1 MPKKLTKD
9 QKQYRKRK
17 KNRKGKLLAVNISQ
31 DSFDKVMAQAVKEQV
46 PGYAILNRMI
56 WQGLRTKEGYVVRA
70 YAPHLQNPPDPD
82 LKISYKGAKGEKAI
96 RWWISTTAWIKLDR
110 HAKAG
115 LQQSKSR
122 VVESLIQNYQFL
134 SEAQRERNIAY
145 EARNRELYGW
155 YYNRSTSDAGAL
167 RPQRKAWEYQGMMP
181 VLRPGLTLD
190 HLSEEELE
198 EFTDGLA
205 AYCRHQSHADRD
217 SSFNQAEA
225 LPALS
230 EQERLELI
238 SHYMDQHPEQ

>member
-1 MPKKLTKD
+1 MPRKLTKD
-9 QKQYRKRK
+9 QRQYRKRK
-17 KNRKGKLLAVNISQ
+17 KNRKGKLLSVNISQ

-46 PGYAILNRMI
+46 PGYVILNRMI
-56 WQGLRTKEGYVVRA
+56 WQGLRTKDGYVVSA
-70 YAPHLQNPPDPD
+70 HAQHLQKSPDSE
-82 LKISYKGAKGEKAI
+82 INVSYKGSKGEKAI

-134 SEAQRERNIAY
+134 SDGQRERNTAY
-145 EARNRELYGW
+145 EAKNRELSRW
-155 YYNRSTSDAGAL
+155 YYNRSTGDEEAL

-181 VLRPGLTLD
+181 LLRPGLTLD

-198 EFTDGLA
+198 EFTDALA
-205 AYCRHQSHADRD
+205 AYCRHQSPADRD
-217 SSFNQAEA
+217 RSAHQAEA

-238 SHYMDQHPEQ
+238 ARYMDQHPEQ